1 MSGTLKP
8 SLLLL
13 ASGSGIFFSLKR
25 GLTLKKRLFTPGPT
39 PVPESVMLRMA
50 EPIIHHR
57 HVEFTELFSR
67 VHQNLQYLFQTPGDV
82 ITLTSSGSGAMEAA
96 VANLHSAGEKA
107 LFVNGGKFGERWGE
121 ILSAYGVEPV
131 EITVPWGES
140 VGTEEIEKA
149 LKKHASISA
158 VYLTHSE
165 TSTGAATDV
174 RTIARVVRSTSNALT
189 VVDGIT
195 AVGAMELRMKE
206 WDLDVVI
213 TGSQKG
219 LMIPPGLA
227 FLAASDRAWEKI
239 KASQLPKFYFDL
251 LAARKALQ
259 SNDTP
264 WTPAISL
271 ILGVDTALSMIRK
284 ETLEKVW
291 ERHSRLAA
299 SLRAAAEAIGLQ
311 VLAKNPSSALTALQ
325 IPNSIDATQF
335 SSVLKNTFGIT
346 AAGGQGELAGK
357 IVRISHLG
365 YYDELDMISVI
376 SALEMTLSKC
386 GYRFEAGAGIRAA
399 QMAFLA
405 ELP

>member
-1 MSGTLKP
+1 
-8 SLLLL
+8 
-13 ASGSGIFFSLKR
+13 
-25 GLTLKKRLFTPGPT
+25 
-39 PVPESVMLRMA
+39 MLRMA

-82 ITLTSSGSGAMEAA
+82 ITLTSSGTGAMEAA
-96 VANLHSAGEKA
+96 VANIHSAGEKA

-121 ILSAYGVEPV
+121 ILSVYGVEPI

-140 VGTEEIEKA
+140 VTTEDIEKA
-149 LKKHASISA
+149 LKEHPSVSA

-174 RTIARVVRSTSNALT
+174 RGIARVVRSMSAALT

-195 AVGAMELRMKE
+195 AIGAMELRMKE
-206 WDLDVVI
+206 WDIDVVI

-219 LMIPPGLA
+219 LMIPPGLS
-227 FLAASDRAWEKI
+227 FLAASDRAWEKM
-239 KASQLPKFYFDL
+239 KSSSLPKFYFDL
-251 LAARKALQ
+251 PAARKALQ

-271 ILGVDTALSMIRK
+271 VLGIDTALSMIRK

-299 SLRAAAEAIGLQ
+299 SLRAAAGALGLQ
-311 VLAKNPSSALTALQ
+311 ILAKSPSSALTALR
-325 IPNSIDATQF
+325 IPKAIDAKQF
-335 SSVLKNTFGIT
+335 ASVLKNTFGIT

-357 IVRISHLG
+357 IIRISHLG

-376 SALEMTLSKC
+376 SAIEMTLSEC
-386 GYRFEAGAGIRAA
+386 GYRFETGAGIGAA
-399 QMAFLA
+399 QTAFLA
-405 ELP
+405 GPS